1 MHLLFQ
7 PGQAQML
14 QNQPQEQSDVQYPVS
29 KKAITLHDIWDLF
42 IFSTKWVFSGF
53 SYDCRDTALTLLNTN
68 LREELQ
74 IGYLTISKNKVYKLG
89 FGIPNCLRGFW
100 LSLGLLMSIHSVK
113 STNRDRGEVFLYFF
127 CNVIGLHVSCNN
139 HRVFCQFL

>member
-1 MHLLFQ
+1 
-7 PGQAQML
+7 ML

-29 KKAITLHDIWDLF
+29 KKATTLHDIWDLF

-89 FGIPNCLRGFW
+89 FQFQIVWEGFGYPW
-100 LSLGLLMSIHSVK
+100 GYWCQYTQWSPQTGTGGK
-113 STNRDRGEVFLYFF
+113 FF
-127 CNVIGLHVSCNN
+127 YIFFVM
-139 HRVFCQFL
+139 